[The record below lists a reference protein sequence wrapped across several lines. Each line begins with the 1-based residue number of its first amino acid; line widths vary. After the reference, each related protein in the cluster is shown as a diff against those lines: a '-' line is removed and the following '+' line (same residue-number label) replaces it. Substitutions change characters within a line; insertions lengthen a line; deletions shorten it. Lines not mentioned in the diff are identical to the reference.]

1 MKDFK
6 NDSDTTLARFGRDK
20 RARIS
25 SAERIERRPR
35 LQRDAADSEQ
45 PSSEGP
51 RGRASYNPHFTAD
64 NRPAFDKPRRQFG
77 DKPAYGERKSGD
89 KPRYEHRDG
98 DKPRRQYGDKPAYG
112 ERKFGDKK

>member
-35 LQRDAADSEQ
+35 LQRDAADSGKIIPEGTRICIAMK
-45 PSSEGP
+45 SLVHLMMSE
-51 RGRASYNPHFTAD
+51 
-64 NRPAFDKPRRQFG
+64 
-77 DKPAYGERKSGD
+77 
-89 KPRYEHRDG
+89 
-98 DKPRRQYGDKPAYG
+98 
-112 ERKFGDKK
+112 

>member
-35 LQRDAADSEQ
+35 LQRDAADSSTLRQ
-45 PSSEGP
+45 PSARILQP
-51 RGRASYNPHFTAD
+51 
-64 NRPAFDKPRRQFG
+64 
-77 DKPAYGERKSGD
+77 
-89 KPRYEHRDG
+89 
-98 DKPRRQYGDKPAYG
+98 
-112 ERKFGDKK
+112 

>member
-35 LQRDAADSEQ
+35 LQRDAADSGALFGQ
-45 PSSEGP
+45 PSARILQP
-51 RGRASYNPHFTAD
+51 
-64 NRPAFDKPRRQFG
+64 
-77 DKPAYGERKSGD
+77 
-89 KPRYEHRDG
+89 
-98 DKPRRQYGDKPAYG
+98 
-112 ERKFGDKK
+112 